1 MLTLLLG
8 FYSDP
13 GWTLADQVNQLTSNI
28 KNTFFINDR
37 LNLTLSTQASV
48 RDQSAP
54 GSYDSLRDGVN
65 GSTTRDFDINPFNY
79 VLNTNRAL
87 RPYDDN
93 GNYEY
98 YRNNWAPINIIEELE
113 TTTWILRLKTSVFKL
128 I

>member
-1 MLTLLLG
+1 VVKNNAYFASLG

-28 KNTFFINDR
+28 KKIFFINDR

-65 GSTTRDFDINPFNY
+65 EVQQEISTLTH
-79 VLNTNRAL
+79 
-87 RPYDDN
+87 
-93 GNYEY
+93 
-98 YRNNWAPINIIEELE
+98 
-113 TTTWILRLKTSVFKL
+113 L
-128 I
+128 IMY

>member
-1 MLTLLLG
+1 MDLG
-8 FYSDP
+8 RSSKS
-13 GWTLADQVNQLTSNI
+13 AESN
-28 KNTFFINDR
+28 KKYFFINDR

-98 YRNNWAPINIIEELE
+98 YRNNWAPINIEELE
-113 TTTWILRLKTSVFKL
+113 NNYMDIKVKDIRFQADLAYKK
-128 I
+128 

>member
-1 MLTLLLG
+1 
-8 FYSDP
+8 
-13 GWTLADQVNQLTSNI
+13 
-28 KNTFFINDR
+28 
-37 LNLTLSTQASV
+37 LSTQASV

-98 YRNNWAPINIIEELE
+98 YRNNWAPIIIEELE

>member
-1 MLTLLLG
+1 VVVKQCLLCFG

-28 KNTFFINDR
+28 KNTFFFNDR

-79 VLNTNRAL
+79 VLNTIE
-87 RPYDDN
+87 PYVLMMIMATMN
-93 GNYEY
+93 
-98 YRNNWAPINIIEELE
+98 
-113 TTTWILRLKTSVFKL
+113 TTEITGHL
-128 I
+128 